1 MVQIPD
7 SVRPYVIGIQK
18 FHFWILAAV
27 VPLVLLPLLFMA
39 QAGISQ
45 KIVTQRSKI
54 KSSLDSITSILGKT
68 PHPNEKWSEQIGA
81 RAREINS
88 ETLQVWEQLW
98 KAQEPLRQWP
108 ESLGD
113 DFVKAA
119 SSLRPDASLR
129 RSLLERYQNGIRP
142 VVRQLPGRMGA
153 DELMSDAASNE
164 GMPVTRRQPLERG
177 PQEKLPS
184 LLQWSGEDQQQL
196 FTSFDWEEPPS
207 TTQVVMAQEE
217 LWMYGVMCDVIR
229 NVNSVPVAA
238 DPKAVITPANI
249 AIPLVQELKVGY
261 PAAEDDPGG
270 RTSQRILRIQQAG
283 GIGEGEMPVSEPT
296 MVGPEGGVAGRP
308 AHPRFGDGGGGG
320 GGLGMPMGMGPGGA
334 EGGLGAE
341 GGASPEDA
349 LKNWVYVD
357 LEGKPLLASDLA
369 AAPASQIFRLM
380 PFVLRTTIDQRALDR
395 LLVEL
400 ASAPVPIDT
409 RQVRINADQS
419 SVGEFSGRGS
429 GGPRGGQSPQFNAPS
444 SDANAGGNRAR
455 LHDVNVELRGTLAIV
470 MRPDPSLLKVGDDDG
485 QGEGSE

>member
-18 FHFWILAAV
+18 LHFWILAAL
-27 VPLVLLPLLFMA
+27 VPLVFLPLLFLSK
-39 QAGISQ
+39 AGVGQ
-45 KIVTQRSKI
+45 KIESQRSKI
-54 KSSLDSITSILGKT
+54 EGTFDSVTSILGKT
-68 PHPNEKWSEQIGA
+68 PHPNEKWSEKIGA
-81 RAREINS
+81 RVREINA
-88 ETLQVWEQLW
+88 ETLQVWEQFW

-119 SSLRPDASLR
+119 STLAADGSLR

-153 DELMSDAASNE
+153 DELMSDAAGNPGLPAPGRE
-164 GMPVTRRQPLERG
+164 LIDRG
-177 PQEKLPS
+177 QEEDPPS
-184 LLQWSGEDQQQL
+184 LLQWSAEDQQQL
-196 FTSFDWEEPPS
+196 FASFDWEEPPS

-217 LWMYGVMCDVIR
+217 LWMYGVLCDVIR

-270 RTSQRILRIQQAG
+270 RASQRILRIRKAG
-283 GIGEGEMPVSEPT
+283 DTAAAEMPSPDA
-296 MVGPEGGVAGRP
+296 MMSPEGQSAGRP
-308 AHPRFGDGGGGG
+308 PHPRFGAAGAAGQ
-320 GGLGMPMGMGPGGA
+320 GMPMGMGA
-334 EGGLGAE
+334 EGMAGGLGAE
-341 GGASPEDA
+341 APESADDA

-357 LEGKPLLASDLA
+357 FEGKPLSASELASV
-369 AAPASQIFRLM
+369 PASQIFRLM
-380 PFVLRTTIDQRALDR
+380 PFVLRTTIDQRALDA

-409 RQVRINADQS
+409 RQVRINAGQS
-419 SVGEFSGRGS
+419 SGGDFGGRDLGRP
-429 GGPRGGQSPQFNAPS
+429 GGGQPARFAMPS
-444 SDANAGGNRAR
+444 GDGITAGDRAR
-455 LHDVNVELRGTLAIV
+455 LHDVSVELRGTLAIV
-470 MRPDPSLLKVGDDDG
+470 MRPDSSLIKVSDDG
-485 QGEGSE
+485 DQGEVSQ